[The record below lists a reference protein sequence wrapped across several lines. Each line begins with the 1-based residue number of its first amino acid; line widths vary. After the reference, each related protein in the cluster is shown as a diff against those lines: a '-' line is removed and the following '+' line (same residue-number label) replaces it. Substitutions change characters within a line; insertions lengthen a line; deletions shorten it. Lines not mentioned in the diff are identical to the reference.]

1 MKLNKLNNKVTKIG
15 ILMFK
20 KVELMKLLVYN
31 T

>member
-1 MKLNKLNNKVTKIG
+1 MKLNKLNIKVIKIG